1 MANTNTK
8 ILEQDLESK
17 LRAMYA
23 GLLLFQGN
31 QDTFPSIYNRLSSIE
46 VTDMIGDTK
55 AIIDD
60 LINAKN
66 NDAKGTTAERIR
78 NLELNQGKVNQQDAK
93 VEGNFNEVFTYDAD
107 GDISKHS
114 ANGEQSFETIY
125 TYSTIGGEKVM
136 TGSTMKF
143 RNGNNQKVVVSKT
156 YSYNG
161 NLDIVG
167 IATATTVDDD
177 SPGDVTS
184 LAFLEVNGNPNLL
197 NVSFTQPVDA
207 DFLGVN
213 IYVKDMNN
221 NTLHYYPKVSSTTYS
236 VDIPSDGSIV
246 SIAFK
251 PVDDSGNETND
262 APIILYRTELNDPSS
277 GKYITAKGILSKES
291 KLEADL
297 PKVEAGV

>member
-8 ILEQDLESK
+8 ILEQDLEAK

-23 GLLLFQGN
+23 GLLSFQGD
-31 QDTFPSIYNRLSSIE
+31 QTAFPSIYNRLKSIE
-46 VTDMIGDTK
+46 VTDMVGDTK

-93 VEGNFNEVFTYDAD
+93 VEGTYNEMFNYDTD
-107 GDISKHS
+107 GDIIKHT
-114 ANGEQSFETIY
+114 ATGEQSFETTY

-136 TGSTMKF
+136 TGSAMKF
-143 RNGNNQKVVVSKT
+143 RNGKNQKVVVSKT
-156 YSYNG
+156 YSYNSG
-161 NLDIVG
+161 LDIVG
-167 IATATTVDDD
+167 IATVTNVDAT

-184 LAFLEVNGNPNLL
+184 LSFLAVNGNANLL
-197 NVSFTQPVDA
+197 NTSFIQPTDS
-207 DFLGVN
+207 DFVGVN
-213 IYVKDMNN
+213 IYVKDMTG

-246 SIAFK
+246 AVLFK
-251 PVDDSGNETND
+251 TVDDSGNESPD
-262 APIILYRTELNDPSS
+262 APAILYRTELSDTAA
-277 GKYITAKGILSKES
+277 GKFIAAKGVLSKES